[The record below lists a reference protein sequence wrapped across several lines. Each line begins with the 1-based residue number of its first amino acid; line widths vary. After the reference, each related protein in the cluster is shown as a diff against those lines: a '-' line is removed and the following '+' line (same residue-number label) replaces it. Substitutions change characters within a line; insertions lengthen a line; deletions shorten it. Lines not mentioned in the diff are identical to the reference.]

1 MQVRRMLITMLTAVA
16 VAVAGFD
23 TVTAQKGAKAP
34 RIAKLS
40 IATNPGARVF
50 GDGLGPYIDYRSVPN
65 LGINYCVE
73 ISAETTFVRLNRPIG
88 ELGSSNCNFPNP
100 PVRNFWLQIDNA
112 TACAHFLPEGVTN
125 PNAYWLSATSCR
137 VSGHE
142 RPRIRATDVFKS
154 RVSKIPVAFLILN
167 YDGSYSFEV
176 RTNVD
181 ALVFANGEQ
190 RIVTSDGNGNVTLWK
205 FHDAPQQATPE
216 VSFTM
221 PFQLIFER
229 LPG

>member
-1 MQVRRMLITMLTAVA
+1 MQVRRLLVPMLAAVA

-23 TVTAQKGAKAP
+23 TVTAQKGARAP

-40 IATNPGARVF
+40 IAIHSHFRVF
-50 GDGLGPYIDYRSVPN
+50 DDGLGPYIDYRSGPAQVSDP
-65 LGINYCVE
+65 NYCVE

-88 ELGSSNCNFPNP
+88 DLGSSNCKFPDP
-100 PVRNFWLQIDNA
+100 PARNFWLQIDNA
-112 TACAHFLPEGVTN
+112 AACAHFDPSPTN
-125 PNAYWLSATSCR
+125 PNAQWLGATSCR

-142 RPRIRATDVFKS
+142 RPRIRAMDVFKS

-181 ALVFANGEQ
+181 AAVTASGET
-190 RIVTSDGNGNVTLWK
+190 RHVIYGGDVTLWK

-216 VSFTM
+216 VSFLM